1 MASARVVVK
10 VAVLG
15 EPKTGKSSIIRRYV
29 DGKFSGSNKGSS
41 INNSTGIDFRQKF
54 ISVIGQEYSY
64 EIWDVPNWT
73 LLENLGADFW
83 RDISG
88 IALVFDVTKASSFCV
103 FDKLHRCVASV
114 VNKEDLPLVV
124 GGNMVDRDPSVRDVS
139 SEMAEGW
146 CKNVDAL
153 YFEVSAMTGFGVN
166 EMFSALA
173 ERAVLFYHHHHPTEQ
188 V

>member
-1 MASARVVVK
+1 MVVK

-29 DGKFSGSNKGSS
+29 DGKFTGGSS
-41 INNSTGIDFRQKF
+41 RGSSNAGIDFRQKLVT
-54 ISVIGQEYSY
+54 VIGQEYSY

-73 LLENLGADFW
+73 LLENLGTDFW

-88 IALVFDVTKASSFCV
+88 IALVFDVTRASSFCV

-114 VNKEDLPLVV
+114 VNREDLPLVV

-139 SEMAEGW
+139 SEMAETW
-146 CKNVDAL
+146 CKNVGAL
-153 YFEVSAMTGFGVN
+153 YFEVSAMTGSGVR
-166 EMFSALA
+166 EMFMALA
-173 ERAVLFYHHHHPTEQ
+173 ERAVLFYHHHHPNEQ